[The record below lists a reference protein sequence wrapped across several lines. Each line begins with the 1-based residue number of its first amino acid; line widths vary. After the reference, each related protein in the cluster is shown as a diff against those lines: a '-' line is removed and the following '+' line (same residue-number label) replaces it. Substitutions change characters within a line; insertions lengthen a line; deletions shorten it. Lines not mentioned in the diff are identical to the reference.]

1 MQIFKTKRAVTS
13 VTGTSMLGV
22 SFQRSL
28 VSAIVL
34 GFMSMTALAITPDPA
49 DQSGYKREFTLLDVD
64 GNGKLSASE
73 IQKDALFDGGG
84 FGKAD
89 KNGNK
94 SLSENEYATYKSA
107 VQQKETKRV
116 AKDSA
121 ITSKVKSK
129 YLLEKNFKSFDVSV
143 ETKEGVVL
151 LSGFV
156 DNESTK
162 ARAAQIAVG
171 VKGVKA
177 VKNGIVVKP

>member
-1 MQIFKTKRAVTS
+1 MRLFKTKWMFS
-13 VTGTSMLGV
+13 SLQLGIV
-22 SFQRSL
+22 LGL
-28 VSAIVL
+28 VSAPV
-34 GFMSMTALAITPDPA
+34 LAITPDVM
-49 DQSGYKREFTLLDVD
+49 DQNGYHREFKLLDID
-64 GNGKLSASE
+64 GNGKLSAAE
-73 IQKDALFDGGG
+73 IQKDELFNGGG
-84 FGKAD
+84 FSKAD

-121 ITSKVKSK
+121 ITSKIKSK
-129 YLLEKNFKSFDVSV
+129 YLVEKNFKSFDVSV
-143 ETKEGVVL
+143 ETKEGVVV

-162 ARAAQIAVG
+162 ARAGQIAAG

-177 VKNGIVVKP
+177 VKNGLVIKP